1 MGFRADKPFD
11 VIEAVRAV
19 NAIAPEID
27 RPPQLRPRLNTA
39 STGGNLVLRADKVT
53 IGYPGNSL
61 FSIHDLELRRG
72 ECAALIGPNGS
83 GKTTFLKVLLG
94 QLDPLKGKLNLGA
107 GLKVGYFAQAHDSL
121 NPDNTVLDELL
132 RVKAMDPGA
141 ARTHLARYLF
151 RGEDVFKQVSLLS
164 GGERARL
171 ALAILSLAD
180 ANLLL
185 LDEPTNHLDIPARE
199 ALEEVLKEFSGTI
212 LLVSHDRY
220 LIDQLATQI
229 WELRENKLHIFRGT
243 YREFIL
249 RGAARP
255 EGMPASQILL
265 RPKPMVRDNSQ
276 ETRRRQ
282 QALELVE
289 GRIREQELAIK
300 RLSKE
305 LQIAGPKQS
314 YEVVHRLSNQV
325 AQAQAALDNL
335 MSEWE
340 KLTSLI
346 PENPQETLFSAF
358 AVSLIS
364 GVLIF
369 SASHLKKTNRNGG

>member
-1 MGFRADKPFD
+1 MATP
-11 VIEAVRAV
+11 
-19 NAIAPEID
+19 
-27 RPPQLRPRLNTA
+27 
-39 STGGNLVLRADKVT
+39 T
-53 IGYPGNSL
+53 IQL

-151 RGEDVFKQVSLLS
+151 RGEDVFKLVSLLS

-229 WELRENKLHIFRGT
+229 WELRESKLHIFRGT

-255 EGMPASQILL
+255 EGKPASQILL

-340 KLTSLI
+340 KLT
-346 PENPQETLFSAF
+346 T
-358 AVSLIS
+358 
-364 GVLIF
+364 
-369 SASHLKKTNRNGG
+369 